1 MDKREKAKEHRF
13 NNRKMLDKIKTDL
26 GCAECGYNAHP
37 RALQFDH
44 IDPETKYRTKSGKLV
59 HPSDMIGLSNSTI
72 LAEIAKCRV
81 LCANCHAIRSHEE
94 KHYDLNNKMSV
105 GRVSIAA

>member
-1 MDKREKAKEHRF
+1 MNENSKALKASRHRTSMRKFMDTLKVR
-13 NNRKMLDKIKTDL
+13 L

-44 IDPETKYRTKSGKLV
+44 IDPDTKYRTKSGKLM
-59 HPSDMIGLSNSTI
+59 HPSDMVGLSQATI
-72 LAEIAKCRV
+72 QAEVAKCRV

-94 KHYDLNNKMSV
+94 GHHLINNV
-105 GRVSIAA
+105 RPLV